1 MTARTARLT
10 LPPARGLPPGQALP
24 GNVMAMASMMVWAA
38 GFPAAEVLLATWDPV
53 AVVLGRFVTAMAL
66 LIPFWILVEGWQ
78 PFANARWGRG
88 FLIGGIGF
96 GGGAW
101 LILLAQWF
109 TDPVTVAIIAA
120 ASPLT
125 ATIVEWVYHRTPLS
139 RAFLFGLIAAVLG
152 GVIATGVFTGTPLPR
167 QFGIG
172 ALLAL
177 VSAFLF
183 SWASYMTVRDFRDL
197 TALGRTVVSL
207 TGGLLFL
214 ILAFTGM
221 WATNLATLPPRLDA
235 TSLSMI
241 AVYGI
246 GALAI
251 SQVLWMGSVERLGVS
266 VASFHINAA
275 PFYVMLILLAAG
287 GAWSWPQAIGAA
299 VVASGVILAQ
309 R

>member
-1 MTARTARLT
+1 MTDQTTGFA
-10 LPPARGLPPGQALP
+10 PPILPPGGALS
-24 GNVMAMASMMVWAA
+24 GNVLAIASMMVWAA
-38 GFPAAEVLLATWDPV
+38 GFPAAEVLLLTWDPV
-53 AVVLGRFVTAMAL
+53 AVVLARFASAMAF
-66 LIPFWILVEGWQ
+66 LIPIWFMLEGGQALRGAGWGKG
-78 PFANARWGRG
+78 FA
-88 FLIGGIGF
+88 IGGIGF
-96 GGGAW
+96 GAGAW

-120 ASPLT
+120 ATPLA
-125 ATIVEWVYHRTPLS
+125 ATIVDWLYNRTSLTRS
-139 RAFLFGLIAAVLG
+139 FVIGLVAAVLG
-152 GVIATGVFTGTPLPR
+152 GVIATGILTGTALPR

-172 ALLAL
+172 AGLAV
-177 VSAFLF
+177 VSGFLF
-183 SWASYMTVRDFRDL
+183 SWASFMTVRAFPDL

-207 TGGLLFL
+207 TGGLVFL
-214 ILAFTGM
+214 ALAFALMLSMG
-221 WATNLATLPPRLDA
+221 LAVVPPPPDA
-235 TSLSMI
+235 TSLSML

-275 PFYVMLILLAAG
+275 PFYVMLILLALG
-287 GAWSWPQAIGAA
+287 GGWSWPQAIGAA